1 LEQDQKEKVLEQKQ
15 KYKIFI
21 DQKPH
26 EWPEQFI
33 TGLQIK
39 KLAGVDQSYGVWQ
52 QLPGPDD
59 PEIGD
64 NQKVDVSRPGT
75 EHFFTG
81 KKTTTEG
88 CGRGHSS

>member
-1 LEQDQKEKVLEQKQ
+1 MERVLETKKTYQ
-15 KYKIFI
+15 II
-21 DQKPH
+21 VDQKPH
-26 EWPEQFI
+26 DWHEPFI

-52 QLPGPDD
+52 HLPGPDD

-64 NQKVDVSRPGT
+64 NQTVDVSRPGT
-75 EHFFTG
+75 ERFFTS

-88 CGRGHSS
+88 R